1 VTETVLSL
9 ALALIIIGGVTYGLV
24 AVVKPFIPTPWR
36 HTTKL
41 GKAFMLA
48 FPLLVGGGISVGAIG
63 SIIELVA
70 SLTEGTGELD
80 IIWQAEFIL
89 GMFSGSFATQI
100 HTAVRSRIK
109 RAAAKAIL
117 DDEEAADF

>member
-1 VTETVLSL
+1 MTDTVISLSM
-9 ALALIIIGGVTYGLV
+9 ALSIIGGVTYGLV
-24 AVVKPFIPTPWR
+24 AVVKPLIPTPWR
-36 HTTKL
+36 HTTGA

-48 FPLLVGGGISVGAIG
+48 FPLLVGGGISVGTIASLIGLIG
-63 SIIELVA
+63 SF
-70 SLTEGTGELD
+70 TGGTGELD
-80 IIWQAEFIL
+80 VIWQAEFIL

-117 DDEEAADF
+117 DEEET